1 MSSRKEHPAQRRPK
15 ESRRMSSI
23 ARRINRSQVF
33 ATFWTLL
40 VVDVFVVAAVLLGW
54 AYTMERQALGG
65 AWTVQLQRSLRYAQG
80 LDFQS
85 TLDTVEYLFS
95 LPGGEAQ
102 VVQAGGFLQAMY
114 RVLSACLVFE
124 LVMLV
129 LRWHSGRRQTLRL
142 LSPLHQMSQTAE
154 QLSQVRFDE
163 QKYHDLEDAI
173 AAISPTTPDAKLST
187 GDSDLQGLENA
198 VNNLLTRM
206 HESYRQ
212 QTRFVSDASHELRTP
227 ISVIKG
233 YAQMLERW
241 GKDDP
246 KVLSESVAAIRTE
259 ADNMQLLVEQM
270 LFLARGDAGR
280 NQPQM
285 KALDLSRLMQE
296 VYEEYQMIDKDH
308 LWRIQAAESIPAV
321 GDPQLL
327 KQAARVLCDN
337 AAKYSP
343 EGAPITLRSF
353 VDESGVPCFSV
364 QDNGQGIPAKDI
376 PHIFERFYRADLSRD
391 RQTGGTGLGLS
402 IAKWIV
408 DRHKGYLQVV
418 SREGV
423 GTRMVV
429 CLPSRELAPEKPAA
443 RPDEEELP
451 QAAR

>member
-1 MSSRKEHPAQRRPK
+1 
-15 ESRRMSSI
+15 MSSI
-23 ARRINRSQVF
+23 ARRINRSQV
-33 ATFWTLL
+33 ASLFWALL
-40 VVDVFVVAAVLLGW
+40 AADAVMVLAVVVGW
-54 AYTMERQALGG
+54 CYTMERQYLGE
-65 AWTVQLQRSLRYAQG
+65 AWVINLQRSVRYVQG
-80 LDFQS
+80 MSFWR
-85 TLDTVEYLFS
+85 TLPTVDYLFS
-95 LPGGEAQ
+95 LPGGTVQ
-102 VVQAGGFLQAMY
+102 QIQAGIFLTTLQGI
-114 RVLSACLVFE
+114 LLFCLVFQA
-124 LVMLV
+124 LMLL
-129 LRWHSGRRQTLRL
+129 LRWQGGKRQTIRL
-142 LSPLHQMSQTAE
+142 LDPLHQMSQTAQ

-163 QKYHDLEDAI
+163 QKYHDLEEAI

-198 VNNLLTRM
+198 VNSLLGRM
-206 HESYRQ
+206 QESYRQ
-212 QTRFVSDASHELRTP
+212 QNRFVSDASHELRTP

-246 KVLSESVAAIRTE
+246 KVLGESIAAIRSE
-259 ADNMQLLVEQM
+259 ADNMQQLVEQM

-280 NQPQM
+280 NLPQM

-296 VYEEYQMIDKDH
+296 VYEEYLMIDKEH
-308 LWRIQAAESIPAV
+308 LWRIQASETIPAV

-327 KQAARVLCDN
+327 KQTARILCDN

-343 EGAPITLRSF
+343 QGGPITLRAF
-353 VDESGVPCFSV
+353 LDEAGVPCLSV
-364 QDNGQGIPAKDI
+364 QDNGMGIAPQDI
-376 PHIFERFYRADLSRD
+376 PHIFERFYRADRARG

-429 CLPSRELAPEKPAA
+429 CLTNRVIDMEQTAPASGQAESKAA
-443 RPDEEELP
+443 R
-451 QAAR
+451 